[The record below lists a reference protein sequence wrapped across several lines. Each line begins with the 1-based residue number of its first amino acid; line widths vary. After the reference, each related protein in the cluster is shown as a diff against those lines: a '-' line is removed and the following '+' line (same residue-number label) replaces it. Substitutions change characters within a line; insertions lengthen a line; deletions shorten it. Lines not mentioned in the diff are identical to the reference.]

1 MNTNEIR
8 TIKGGGSLQGTIKV
22 PGDKSISHRA
32 LIIGSIAEGSTNI
45 QGFLY
50 SEDPLSTAS
59 CLRKLGVNIPDI
71 KKDEDFT
78 IEGLGINGFK
88 EPKEILDCGN
98 SGTTM
103 RLLIGLLAGQEGR
116 NFILTGDKSLNERPM
131 GRVGKPLSLMG
142 GKIYGRENGT
152 KAPISITG
160 NKLKGCVI
168 GTPVASA
175 QVKSA
180 VLLAGLNAS
189 GTTSVIEPSSSRD
202 HTERMLKAF
211 GAEIN
216 VRGEL
221 GRNIVIKSG
230 KNLTGQKILIPGDIS
245 SAAFWMVAASIV
257 PESEI
262 LIKNVGLNPTRT
274 GILDVMDIMGCNYS
288 IVEKSTIAGE
298 PIGSI
303 NVKSV
308 SNLKPFKI
316 EGDILPKLID
326 EIPILTVAACFCN
339 GVSEIKDA
347 KELRVK
353 ETDRLKVMA
362 RQLKKFG
369 ANILEKEDGLIIT
382 GESKFHAAEVDSETD
397 HRVSMSLAIA
407 SLLAKGSSNIA
418 RAGASNVSYPRF
430 WDDLEKLIN

>member
-1 MNTNEIR
+1 MNTNNIR
-8 TIKGGGSLQGTIKV
+8 TIKGGGSLQGIIKV
-22 PGDKSISHRA
+22 PGDKSISHRS
-32 LIIGSIAEGSTNI
+32 LIIGSIAEGETEI
-45 QGFLY
+45 DGFLY
-50 SEDPLSTAS
+50 SDDPLSTAN
-59 CLRKLGVNIPDI
+59 CLRKLGVYIPEI
-71 KKDEDFT
+71 KKDQPFT
-78 IEGLGINGFK
+78 INGLGVNGFK

-103 RLLIGLLAGQEGR
+103 RLLMGLLAGQEGK
-116 NFILTGDKSLNERPM
+116 NFILTGDNSLNERPM

-142 GKIYGRENGT
+142 GQIFGRDYGT
-152 KAPISITG
+152 KAPISING

-180 VLLAGLNAS
+180 ILLAGLTAN
-189 GTTSVIEPSSSRD
+189 GTTSVIEPASSRD

-211 GAEIN
+211 GADIDI
-216 VRGEL
+216 RGEL

-230 KNLTGQKILIPGDIS
+230 KKLIGQNILIPGDIS
-245 SAAFWMVAASIV
+245 SAAFWMIAASIV
-257 PESEI
+257 PESSI
-262 LIKNVGLNPTRT
+262 TIKNVGLNPTRT
-274 GILDVMDIMGCNYS
+274 GILNVMDEMGCQYK
-288 IVEKSTIAGE
+288 IIEKSTIAGE

-303 NVKSV
+303 NVKSAN
-308 SNLKPFKI
+308 NLRPFKV

-362 RQLKKFG
+362 RQLKRFG

-382 GESKFHAAEVDSETD
+382 GESKFHSAEVDSETD

-407 SLLAKGSSNIA
+407 SLIAKGSSKIA
-418 RAGASNVSYPRF
+418 RADASKVSYPTF
-430 WDDLEKLIN
+430 WDDLEKLII